1 MLANPIPA
9 RQDLAICLLLALASG
24 CTLDRSGA
32 GPIAECQLDSDCV
45 SGICVNRTCVPVA
58 PPPDASVDAS
68 REDATPPDPD
78 SGFDAGEPDAQTDS
92 GPPTGPLLDYST
104 ATFTR
109 GSAATYFDPATG
121 VLTSYGVGEA
131 RILSDGAIY
140 VEGERTNFIADSEDF
155 DGWIEAEGSLAQNVE
170 VAPDGTP
177 TAERWVGN
185 DHAGARTFLLGGPW
199 GSSGRPRAT
208 ISIFARAVAGSETFR
223 QYWRSGGAHAF
234 GPDRIVGTSWERFS
248 ESTED
253 MERNGV
259 AQASTNGPRVLGI
272 WGAQA
277 EEGSFP
283 SQYIRSP
290 GTRETRMADDVVFA
304 SAPPALLSQRWTV
317 ELTPEASSE
326 ALVAGGGSWTV
337 FEFASSDDALRMRV
351 GAGAVR
357 VSVRV
362 GGAVRAESMPLTFSA
377 HTTLTVDVD
386 PSSGRLTVAGA
397 VSGDGTTSATAWTFP
412 SGALR
417 VGSGTGGVEAYFGAI
432 GRPVAGAM

>member
-1 MLANPIPA
+1 
-9 RQDLAICLLLALASG
+9 
-24 CTLDRSGA
+24 
-32 GPIAECQLDSDCV
+32 
-45 SGICVNRTCVPVA
+45 
-58 PPPDASVDAS
+58 
-68 REDATPPDPD
+68 
-78 SGFDAGEPDAQTDS
+78 
-92 GPPTGPLLDYST
+92 
-104 ATFTR
+104 
-109 GSAATYFDPATG
+109 
-121 VLTSYGVGEA
+121 
-131 RILSDGAIY
+131 
-140 VEGERTNFIADSEDF
+140 
-155 DGWIEAEGSLAQNVE
+155 
-170 VAPDGTP
+170 
-177 TAERWVGN
+177 
-185 DHAGARTFLLGGPW
+185 
-199 GSSGRPRAT
+199 
-208 ISIFARAVAGSETFR
+208 
-223 QYWRSGGAHAF
+223 
-234 GPDRIVGTSWERFS
+234 
-248 ESTED
+248 